1 MYNKLLISAG
11 GGIISRDQQAE
22 QNEAATIAIGLGGT
36 GVSCLRALK
45 KEVYNRLKPDDSDA
59 LVPTYRHIKFLAVDT
74 DRSSLSENGSV
85 DSIDSNTEFL
95 DLSCA
100 DIASLLAGAATLK
113 NRPSLQW
120 LKASAT
126 QPDGTGISIQNAK
139 AGAGGVRQIG
149 RLLLY
154 QNSSLLVQKL
164 TNMIT
169 EARRELSAA
178 AELNIHIFTGIGGG
192 TGAGT
197 FLDVCYIVQHVLGT
211 LGLQGSAQTCGY
223 FFMPDVNID
232 RVPTADIQEY
242 IKSNGFASMTELNY
256 CMNFDMNGGEWNQI
270 YDGFTIKTTQP
281 PVSLAHLITA
291 SNADGVITDNA
302 YDYAMHVAVDYA
314 MDFLVKPDT
323 SENNNNN
330 PFTIQSHISNV
341 RSKIA
346 MTEKRHGACHDY
358 CILGASCAYM
368 PYKEITTYLA
378 SKIFEGFGRIDR
390 QLPSENEIDLFV
402 KNTGLSYEEIS
413 RALNSKVP
421 AVPMYAVD
429 TKTIYEQTE
438 GLTPDTIPQV
448 LGQMRDSIAKING
461 VVVENKKKM
470 LENLE
475 SSNVDN
481 ISSIASMITRV
492 KNKLMEISGQSDKGP
507 YYASAIL
514 HNVNAVDLQNK
525 IDGCIARNSE
535 NLSMARADMTLRDQ
549 TMANT
554 LRALQNSN
562 AFNRKKR
569 GEEYVASVNSYFKQS
584 AKIDFL
590 SMLNDVLVEFKKQ
603 VNDLYIKHFAIFDT
617 VMHNLEA
624 TFESNRTALSNPI
637 AADNGYAVKLITI
650 QDLQESLDAS
660 VRAMRIDDLISGFVN
675 YMLSNPEIWIAQDE
689 NKIAHAVSTFFLAE
703 LNEFTGR
710 TMLDYLKI
718 KYQTDDPQIIAD
730 KVYNDIVM
738 PMYDRAKPLF
748 WLDGSKYTIPADSEL
763 GFCTIPKISDEIKG
777 AANKFKI
784 SHQTITPRPSFCDDR
799 ISFLVFN
806 CGIPMYGY
814 KGVDNYRAAKPV
826 VGAHLY
832 EGAVGDSRD
841 WRRLY
846 DITPFSCINETEERY
861 KTYKVRNDLVQKA
874 KQLGIYVR
882 RDLGATF
889 DYVIKEFDETKI
901 EEMLKEIE
909 TAKASDNTEKAKAV
923 LQAITA
929 EELPVRN
936 QRTVKNIGAMYSEDL
951 VADDII
957 IESDVLLALI
967 TAQVNLLQKR
977 EDALKALESHITG
990 AGIEMQNIQVFANAL
1005 CTGVIK
1011 KENEYTYSYVKV
1023 TYGISESVELTTID
1037 TAPYGEHL
1045 PLYSAFKGFEA
1056 LDKETMDSISADIK
1070 DKKVNH
1076 HDEIATTSAEA
1087 ATLISPD
1094 KINAMVQR
1102 AQKSYAA
1109 NAKDIVKFLQDLS
1122 FEINNF

>member
-74 DRSSLSENGSV
+74 DRSSLSENGSI

-100 DIASLLAGAATLK
+100 DIATLLAGAATLR

-154 QNSSLLVQKL
+154 QNSSLFVQKL

-197 FLDVCYIVQHVLGT
+197 FLDVCYIVQHVLGI

-232 RVPTADIQEY
+232 RVPTADIQRN

-270 YDGFTIKTTQP
+270 YDGFTIRTTQP

-323 SENNNNN
+323 SGSNNN

-346 MTEKRHGACHDY
+346 QTEKRHGACYDY

-390 QLPSENEIDLFV
+390 QLPSENEVDLFV
-402 KNTGLSYEEIS
+402 ENTGLSYKAIS
-413 RALNSKVP
+413 CSLNSNVP
-421 AVPMYAVD
+421 VVPMYAVD
-429 TKTIYEQTE
+429 TKTLYEQTE
-438 GLTPDTIPQV
+438 GLAPDTIPQV

-475 SSNVDN
+475 SSNVEN

-492 KNKLMEISGQSDKGP
+492 KSKLMEIAGQADKGP
-507 YYASAIL
+507 FYASAIL
-514 HNVNAVDLQNK
+514 HNVNAVDIQNK
-525 IDGCIARNSE
+525 IAGFIERNSE
-535 NLSMARADMTLRDQ
+535 NLSMARADMTLREQ

-554 LRALQNSN
+554 LRAFQNSKVI
-562 AFNRKKR
+562 NRKKR
-569 GEEYVASVNSYFKQS
+569 GEEYVAGVNSYFKQS

-590 SMLNDVLVEFKKQ
+590 STLNDVLVEFKKQ
-603 VNDLYIKHFAIFDT
+603 VNDLYIKHFAIFET

-624 TFESNRTALSNPI
+624 TFESNRIALSNPV

-650 QDLQESLDAS
+650 QDLQDSLNAS
-660 VRAMRIDDLISGFVN
+660 VGAMRIV
-675 YMLSNPEIWIAQDE
+675 
-689 NKIAHAVSTFFLAE
+689 
-703 LNEFTGR
+703 
-710 TMLDYLKI
+710 
-718 KYQTDDPQIIAD
+718 
-730 KVYNDIVM
+730 
-738 PMYDRAKPLF
+738 
-748 WLDGSKYTIPADSEL
+748 
-763 GFCTIPKISDEIKG
+763 
-777 AANKFKI
+777 
-784 SHQTITPRPSFCDDR
+784 
-799 ISFLVFN
+799 
-806 CGIPMYGY
+806 
-814 KGVDNYRAAKPV
+814 
-826 VGAHLY
+826 
-832 EGAVGDSRD
+832 
-841 WRRLY
+841 
-846 DITPFSCINETEERY
+846 
-861 KTYKVRNDLVQKA
+861 
-874 KQLGIYVR
+874 
-882 RDLGATF
+882 
-889 DYVIKEFDETKI
+889 
-901 EEMLKEIE
+901 
-909 TAKASDNTEKAKAV
+909 
-923 LQAITA
+923 
-929 EELPVRN
+929 
-936 QRTVKNIGAMYSEDL
+936 
-951 VADDII
+951 
-957 IESDVLLALI
+957 
-967 TAQVNLLQKR
+967 
-977 EDALKALESHITG
+977 
-990 AGIEMQNIQVFANAL
+990 
-1005 CTGVIK
+1005 
-1011 KENEYTYSYVKV
+1011 
-1023 TYGISESVELTTID
+1023 
-1037 TAPYGEHL
+1037 
-1045 PLYSAFKGFEA
+1045 
-1056 LDKETMDSISADIK
+1056 
-1070 DKKVNH
+1070 
-1076 HDEIATTSAEA
+1076 
-1087 ATLISPD
+1087 
-1094 KINAMVQR
+1094 
-1102 AQKSYAA
+1102 
-1109 NAKDIVKFLQDLS
+1109 
-1122 FEINNF
+1122 